1 MAFVPWNSQP
11 LQVWARKHA
20 PGQSITLGGHQT
32 HYIERGEGRPVILI
46 HGFFYDTYMWHN
58 NIETLAT
65 QFKVYAIDLWG
76 FGYSTREPLDYGYSL
91 YSQQL
96 LEFMDALRIQKASLI
111 GQSIGGGAIVKF
123 ATSHRD
129 RIDRAIL
136 VAPAGMPNPLPLM
149 ARIANFPLVGEVM
162 YGLQSDFMRKLALR
176 SNFIHNPAHITD
188 AYFQNV
194 TRFHKIR
201 GTSEAMLTM
210 LRKRFFDTLLGDVQS
225 LRDSDLPTLI
235 VWGQEDQSVPVER
248 GQTMHAIL
256 RGSRLHI
263 IPDAG
268 HCPHDEQSESFNQLA
283 LAYLSERL
291 EAA

>member
-46 HGFFYDTYMWHN
+46 HGFFYDTYMWHH

-76 FGYSTREPLDYGYSL
+76 FGYSPREPLDYGYSL

-176 SNFIHNPAHITD
+176 
-188 AYFQNV
+188 
-194 TRFHKIR
+194 